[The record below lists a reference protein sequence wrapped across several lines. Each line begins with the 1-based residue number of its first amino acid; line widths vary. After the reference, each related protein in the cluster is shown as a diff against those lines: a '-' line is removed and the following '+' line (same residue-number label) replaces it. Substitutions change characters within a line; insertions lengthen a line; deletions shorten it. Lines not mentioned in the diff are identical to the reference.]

1 MYDRRIVLIKR
12 SLLVLLALLLVL
24 ALAACGGD
32 NNAAESNNG
41 QAVSDNGSATEEA
54 TEPTEEPVAEPT
66 DEPTAEPT
74 EEAAE
79 PTEEPTAEPTEEPT
93 AEPTEEAT
101 AEPTEEPT
109 SEPAGDAV
117 RGEQLYNLPTL
128 GASGGAPGCAACHSP
143 LEGTV
148 IVGPSHFG
156 VGTAAATR
164 VEGMSAEEYLRES
177 IVNPNAYIVDG
188 FVADI
193 MYQLYG
199 EQLSEEDIADL
210 VAYLLTL
217 Q

>member
-1 MYDRRIVLIKR
+1 M
-12 SLLVLLALLLVL
+12 A
-24 ALAACGGD
+24 
-32 NNAAESNNG
+32 
-41 QAVSDNGSATEEA
+41 
-54 TEPTEEPVAEPT
+54 EPTEEPMAEAT
-66 DEPTAEPT
+66 EEPTAEST
-74 EEAAE
+74 EVATVE

-93 AEPTEEAT
+93 A
-101 AEPTEEPT
+101 
-109 SEPAGDAV
+109 EPAGDAV

-128 GASGGAPGCAACHSP
+128 GAAGSAPGCAACHSP

-156 VGTAAATR
+156 VGTAAASR
-164 VEGMSAEEYLRES
+164 VSGMSAEEYLRES
-177 IVNPNAYIVDG
+177 IVDPNAFIVDG

-210 VAYLLTL
+210 VAYLLSL

>member
-1 MYDRRIVLIKR
+1 MKK
-12 SLLVLLALLLVL
+12 SLMIALALLLIL
-24 ALAACGGD
+24 ALAGCGG
-32 NNAAESNNG
+32 SNNTADTNDG
-41 QAVSDNGSATEEA
+41 QSVSDNGGE
-54 TEPTEEPVAEPT
+54 
-66 DEPTAEPT
+66 

-79 PTEEPTAEPTEEPT
+79 PTSEPAEQPTAEPTVEAT

-101 AEPTEEPT
+101 AEPTDEPT
-109 SEPAGDAV
+109 AEATEEATAEPTAEPTDEPATEPAGDPV

-128 GASGGAPGCAACHSP
+128 GAAGSAPGCAACHSP

-156 VGTAAATR
+156 VGTAAASR
-164 VEGMSAEEYLRES
+164 VPGLSAEEYLRQS
-177 IVNPNAYIVDG
+177 IIEPNAFIVDG

-193 MYQLYG
+193 MYQQFA

-217 Q
+217 K